1 MATHTF
7 LYDDACPMCKGY
19 TGVFTGLNWSG
30 RRAFS
35 KLKAGDIPNLDLDRG
50 RHEIPLYNADTGEV
64 SYGLEAM
71 TTVIGNALPHLKPLI
86 GSYYFIAALK
96 PLYWLITY
104 NRRVIAGTKPPTIG
118 FDCAPDYHVGWRLA
132 YLGLMA
138 TAVLLLGLP
147 NIPLLL
153 GFGLALVAGLLLHRD
168 RLAFL
173 GHFVT
178 VVFMTSALLVIL
190 PGTIGLL
197 VAYGIALWE
206 GWRRL

>member
-1 MATHTF
+1 MATLTF

-19 TGVFTGLNWSG
+19 TGAFTGLNWSG

-35 KLKAGDIPNLDLDRG
+35 KLKAGDVPNLDLDRG
-50 RHEIPLYNADTGEV
+50 RHEIPLYNPDTGEV

-86 GSYYFIAALK
+86 RSRYFIAALK

-104 NRRVIAGTKPPTIG
+104 NRRIIAGTKPPATG

-132 YLGLMA
+132 YLSIMTIA
-138 TAVLLLGLP
+138 ILLLGLT
-147 NIPLLL
+147 NVPLLI
-153 GFGLALVAGLLLHRD
+153 GFGLSLIAGLLLHRD

-178 VVFMTSALLVIL
+178 VVFMAAVILAAIPGTAGLLLV
-190 PGTIGLL
+190 
-197 VAYGIALWE
+197 YGVVLWE